1 MTAPEKTVRWGILG
15 AGRIAH
21 RFAASL
27 AHVAD
32 ARLVALSCR
41 SAAKAAAFGA
51 AFGVDAAG
59 ALSDEALG
67 NEPGAAH
74 EALLARDDIDA
85 IYLALPH
92 GLHYPW
98 AMRAIAQGKAV
109 LCEKPAMLDAREMR
123 EVAQAARAGG
133 VLFME
138 ALKTRFTPCYQRVRA
153 LVDAGAI
160 GEIVRVE
167 CALENDMGG
176 RIAAGNDY
184 MSDPRQGGV
193 LLDTGIY
200 CTGWLEDYVDGTPRV
215 ASCRARYEGAV
226 DSFVDAELAYPRAT
240 GRLIAAGDT
249 AELPRQA
256 RLVGTKGEIV
266 VDDLHRPEHAVLMR
280 QGAAPEEI
288 CLPYEVDD
296 FFGQIDHFCALVR
309 AGATESPV
317 VPLAASIRTAELLDA
332 IRAAFPPRDGAVQHP
347 GATV

>member
-1 MTAPEKTVRWGILG
+1 
-15 AGRIAH
+15 
-21 RFAASL
+21 
-27 AHVAD
+27 
-32 ARLVALSCR
+32 
-41 SAAKAAAFGA
+41 
-51 AFGVDAAG
+51 
-59 ALSDEALG
+59 
-67 NEPGAAH
+67 
-74 EALLARDDIDA
+74 
-85 IYLALPH
+85 
-92 GLHYPW
+92 
-98 AMRAIAQGKAV
+98 
-109 LCEKPAMLDAREMR
+109 MLDAREMR

-138 ALKTRFTPCYQRVRA
+138 ALKTRFTPCYRRVRA

-200 CTGWLEDYVDGTPRV
+200 CAGWLEDFLAGTPEV

-226 DSFVDAELAYPRAT
+226 DSFVDAELVYPRAT
-240 GRLIAAGDT
+240 GRFIAAGDT

-256 RLVGTKGEIV
+256 RLVGTEGEIV

-280 QGAAPEEI
+280 RGAAPEEI